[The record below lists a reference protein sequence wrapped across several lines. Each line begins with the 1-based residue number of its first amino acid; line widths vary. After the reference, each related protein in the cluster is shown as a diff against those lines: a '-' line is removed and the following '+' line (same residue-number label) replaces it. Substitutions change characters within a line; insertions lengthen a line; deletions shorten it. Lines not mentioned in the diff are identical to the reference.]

1 MKQAELEE
9 HKRSKMERVEMLK
22 DKIRTID
29 AIIDRVQNEIA
40 EKKKEIDQVKRESR
54 EREKER
60 GANKTDH
67 PLRDYATYFWNAY
80 LVPLWETVYS
90 M

>member
-22 DKIRTID
+22 DKIRIID
-29 AIIDRVQNEIA
+29 AKIDHVQKEIA

-60 GANKTDH
+60 EANKTDH
-67 PLRDYATYFWNAY
+67 PLRDYATYVWNAY
-80 LVPLWETVYS
+80 LAPIWETVHS